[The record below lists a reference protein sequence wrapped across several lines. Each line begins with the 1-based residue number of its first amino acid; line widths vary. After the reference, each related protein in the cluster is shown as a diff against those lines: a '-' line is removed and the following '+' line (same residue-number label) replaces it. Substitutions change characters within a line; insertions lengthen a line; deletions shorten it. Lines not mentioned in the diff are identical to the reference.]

1 VRDDNNPPIPR
12 LEGQHE
18 RIQPLPSSVRK
29 VIHNILS
36 KSPHLYIQVI
46 RRLINVAI
54 SKSRQYKHYKLT
66 NLVEQ
71 QYVGLLQRQ
80 ERKRNTG
87 LLTSTQRPNHLQPSH
102 PTNLEIAKVLPII
115 LLAFT
120 WKLGCQKLYG
130 RHSGNQGVNMVLREV
145 PAILFIASSLTIC
158 QEHEMNI
165 LTRAVVRSCSRIP
178 PAVEVLP

>member
-1 VRDDNNPPIPR
+1 MRDDNNPPIPR

-18 RIQPLPSSVRK
+18 RIQPLPSLVSK
-29 VIHNILS
+29 KIHQILS
-36 KSPHLYIQVI
+36 KFPNLDIQVI

-54 SKSRQYKHYKLT
+54 SKSRQCKPYKLT

-80 ERKRNTG
+80 QRKCNTG
-87 LLTSTQRPNHLQPSH
+87 FLTSAQCPNHLQPSH

-115 LLAFT
+115 LLAFA

-145 PAILFIASSLTIC
+145 PAFFIRL
-158 QEHEMNI
+158 NN
-165 LTRAVVRSCSRIP
+165 LPRA
-178 PAVEVLP
+178 